1 MPSLAE
7 LEAFMTLAFFEKE
20 FKYCVNTFNQSK
32 TANGKLLF
40 GMMEPH
46 LQHYA
51 IGCTRPLPTFLGHLD
66 VHVELGP
73 IYRMVVTETDTIVMY
88 HLKTRPTIILPRGVI
103 SRLDQFVR
111 ESQQQVDSVQ
121 YVPGV
126 GVEYEFDTA
135 ALFETT
141 PEQLENRQL
150 EAQLDDDD
158 IQEYV
163 YRTIMSIRAKN
174 NPDREF
180 TEVVRQLPDYEQE
193 FIDFCNDFI
202 VAMGDNSAEISK
214 ERIIKTVEAIIE
226 DSFDPD
232 RTRIALVAF
241 CLWAFD
247 PQTIQRIL
255 LMRKEGKSVKNAWT
269 KDANT
274 MPFKPRA

>member
-1 MPSLAE
+1 MYWYQVTLLHLSDEDPIKLGWMIDMTQTDVKFSDKAKSVQEFHDAITRPNLLEDTLDVFIAKLAEFISADGIVSADEIVNICSEKVMPSLAE

-141 PEQLENRQL
+141 PEQL
-150 EAQLDDDD
+150 
-158 IQEYV
+158 
-163 YRTIMSIRAKN
+163 
-174 NPDREF
+174 
-180 TEVVRQLPDYEQE
+180 
-193 FIDFCNDFI
+193 
-202 VAMGDNSAEISK
+202 
-214 ERIIKTVEAIIE
+214 
-226 DSFDPD
+226 
-232 RTRIALVAF
+232 
-241 CLWAFD
+241 
-247 PQTIQRIL
+247 
-255 LMRKEGKSVKNAWT
+255 
-269 KDANT
+269 
-274 MPFKPRA
+274 